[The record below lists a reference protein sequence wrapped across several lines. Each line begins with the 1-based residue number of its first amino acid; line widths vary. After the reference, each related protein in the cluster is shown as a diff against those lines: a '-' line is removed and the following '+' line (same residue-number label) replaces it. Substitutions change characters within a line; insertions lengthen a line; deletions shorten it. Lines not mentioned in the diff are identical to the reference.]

1 MQSVPLVVMEWTVLE
16 PVPLNTTDGC
26 AKASVNVR
34 QNNVTENMD
43 ACHLK
48 QKVRLK
54 YQSMENLIW
63 NKYLNTDTILIDGL

>member
-1 MQSVPLVVMEWTVLE
+1 MES
-16 PVPLNTTDGC
+16 VPLNTMDGC

-54 YQSMENLIW
+54 YQSMENLI
-63 NKYLNTDTILIDGL
+63 